1 MTDQTKPPASRRLRT
16 VSQDL
21 ALQSALRKRAAGAPS
36 FTIAEA
42 AALCSVSPEHLYRMV
57 RGGGF
62 PAIRMRAGTEQGRYV
77 VPAKAVEQ
85 VLDDATSGSGCLDS
99 PEWAATW
106 DATRGTTGDAP
117 DAFVADVAGGVG

>member
-1 MTDQTKPPASRRLRT
+1 MTDQTRPPASRRLRA

-62 PAIRMRAGTEQGRYV
+62 PAIRMRAGAEQGRYV

-85 VLDDATSGSGCLDS
+85 VLDDAASGSGCLDS
-99 PEWAATW
+99 PDWAATW
-106 DATRGTTGDAP
+106 GATRETTERAADAL
-117 DAFVADVAGGVG
+117 VADVAGGVG

>member
-1 MTDQTKPPASRRLRT
+1 MTDQTKPPSSRRLRT

-62 PAIRMRAGTEQGRYV
+62 PAVRMRAGAEQGRYV

-99 PEWAATW
+99 PEWAAMW
-106 DATRGTTGDAP
+106 DATRETTGDAP

>member
-1 MTDQTKPPASRRLRT
+1 MTNQAKQPANRRLRA

-62 PAIRMRAGTEQGRYV
+62 PAIRMRAGAEQGRYV
-77 VPAKAVEQ
+77 VPAKAVEL

-99 PEWAATW
+99 PKWARTW
-106 DATRGTTGDAP
+106 DAAREMTGDGP
-117 DAFVADVAGGVG
+117 DPLVGGGVG

>member
-1 MTDQTKPPASRRLRT
+1 VTDQTKPPASRRLRS
-16 VSQDL
+16 VCQDL

-62 PAIRMRAGTEQGRYV
+62 PAIRMRAGAEQGRYV
-77 VPAKAVEQ
+77 VPAKAVEK
-85 VLDDATSGSGCLDS
+85 VLDDATAASACLDS
-99 PEWAATW
+99 PEWAAVW
-106 DATRGTTGDAP
+106 DPARETTASTP
-117 DAFVADVAGGVG
+117 EEFVADVARGVG

>member
-1 MTDQTKPPASRRLRT
+1 VTNQTKPPASRRLRT

-62 PAIRMRAGTEQGRYV
+62 PAIRMRAGAEQGRYV
-77 VPAKAVEQ
+77 VPAKAVEK
-85 VLDDATSGSGCLDS
+85 VLDDATAACACLDS
-99 PEWAATW
+99 PEWAAVW
-106 DATRGTTGDAP
+106 DAGRETTASAP
-117 DAFVADVAGGVG
+117 EEFVADVARGVR